1 MQKPLIGVTPLFDRG
16 RDSYWMLPGYFLALE
31 QAGAVPV
38 MLPLTDDETELD
50 RLVET
55 LDGFLIAGGQDVSPS
70 VYGEETRPVC
80 RELCYERDAMET
92 ALLKRLWAA
101 DKPVFGIC
109 RGLQILNVFLGGTL
123 YQDLDDEHP
132 SVVNHRMAAP
142 YDRAEHTVRLMK
154 DAPLFPLLGAETIGV
169 NSCHHQAVKA
179 LAKDLL
185 PAAVAPDGL
194 VEAVYAPAKRFV
206 RAVQWH
212 PEFFFR
218 RDANSRKLFAAFAEA
233 ARGSGDAADGRTGR
247 TH

>member
-31 QAGAVPV
+31 EAGAVPV
-38 MLPLTDDETELD
+38 MLPLTDDTEALA
-50 RLVET
+50 RLSGT

-80 RELCYERDAMET
+80 KETCPERDAMET
-92 ALLKRLWAA
+92 ALLRLLWAA

-109 RGLQILNVFLGGTL
+109 RGLQILNAFLGGTL
-123 YQDLDDEHP
+123 YQDLDAEHP
-132 SVVNHRMAAP
+132 SAVNHRMAAP
-142 YDRAEHTVRLMK
+142 YDRAEHPVRLVK
-154 DAPLFPLLGAETIGV
+154 DAPLYPLLGAETVGV
-169 NSCHHQAVKA
+169 NSCHHQAVKT

-206 RAVQWH
+206 WAVQWH

-218 RDANSRKLFAAFAEA
+218 RDENSRRLFAAFVAA
-233 ARGSGDAADGRTGR
+233 AR
-247 TH
+247 